1 MPHPLELPHQTGP
14 VLVTLVYVALYYAF
28 QLRGSLIR
36 RSLARQYRER
46 GETFDRYFGQDR
58 TMLAADR
65 VQLNMLEHMP
75 PFLVLLWL
83 HAVFVGPKSA
93 TIAGGIYVLA
103 RSAYPLL
110 IGKQLGKDIKDVIL
124 LVTAPGYLVL
134 IYLGAALLW
143 RLLGA

>member
-14 VLVTLVYVALYYAF
+14 VLITVVYVALYYAF
-28 QLRGSLIR
+28 QIRGSLIR
-36 RSLARQYRER
+36 RTLARQYRER

-75 PFLVLLWL
+75 PFLALLWL
-83 HAVFVGPKSA
+83 NAVFVGPGSA
-93 TIAGGIYVLA
+93 TLAGGIYVLT

-110 IGKQLGKDIKDVIL
+110 VGERMGKDIKDRIL

-134 IYLGAALLW
+134 IYLGAALIW
-143 RLLGA
+143 TLLGG